1 MGRAFFWGRNRNGHA
16 MAGTFADDLVDKY
29 DQGFSLP
36 SIQVSLDRH
45 LALLMDDDPGA
56 ERRRLAATFGSR
68 RGGTP
73 LADEIL
79 SLLRTG
85 TVN

>member
-1 MGRAFFWGRNRNGHA
+1 
-16 MAGTFADDLVDKY
+16 MAGTFADDLVDMH

-36 SIQVSLDRH
+36 SIQVSLERH
-45 LALLMDDDPGA
+45 LALLMDEDPAA
-56 ERRRLAATFGSR
+56 ERRRLAANFESR
-68 RGGTP
+68 RRGTP

-85 TVN
+85 TGNERAGPHEPLS